1 MNKFNMYYSKLSIE
15 ELIDKLN
22 MHIKT
27 GNTLEEEWFDALIIH
42 LGERETSPEEKNKIE
57 TILSKEYKEKL
68 IEIKFD
74 KLKKTEQFKEIN
86 ESSKINSIHIL
97 EAGKA
102 LTKSVWMLIVMLIS
116 VIATL
121 FIGFS
126 TSQNGKNY
134 QTLENSFIA
143 AGIISLVFSLIII
156 SQIYSAGD
164 YLIRSVKSGNVE

>member
-1 MNKFNMYYSKLSIE
+1 
-15 ELIDKLN
+15 
-22 MHIKT
+22 
-27 GNTLEEEWFDALIIH
+27 
-42 LGERETSPEEKNKIE
+42 
-57 TILSKEYKEKL
+57 
-68 IEIKFD
+68 
-74 KLKKTEQFKEIN
+74 
-86 ESSKINSIHIL
+86 L